1 VLAPQRAQVQHAPVR
16 GAEKCPGDR
25 EAAGVGRSG
34 LAHAH
39 DAAGIIDVVGAARPP
54 PERPQVHGAELL
66 RPEERVPAAA
76 HDRGMV
82 VDRERHARA
91 CPQGSKISH
100 AFAHGPEEGAGLT
113 SRRLREAH
121 HLSAV
126 VHIMCDA
133 RRSTQRVAARAYSVT
148 QPVHRLGLA
157 HGAAQRAQLVNRDYR
172 RPSWVLAHNPA
183 STAASAAGPS
193 NRRTRIAARPSRLTA
208 TMWRIATWPSAGL
221 YLSRSC
227 APPAS
232 PAEPSRIV
240 GWARPL

>member
-1 VLAPQRAQVQHAPVR
+1 
-16 GAEKCPGDR
+16 
-25 EAAGVGRSG
+25 
-34 LAHAH
+34 
-39 DAAGIIDVVGAARPP
+39 
-54 PERPQVHGAELL
+54 
-66 RPEERVPAAA
+66 
-76 HDRGMV
+76 DRGMV

-133 RRSTQRVAARAYSVT
+133 RRSTQRAEVDHAAR
-148 QPVHRLGLA
+148 LGNEEGALRRSP
-157 HGAAQRAQLVNRDYR
+157 GAAQRAQLVNRDYR

>member
-1 VLAPQRAQVQHAPVR
+1 
-16 GAEKCPGDR
+16 
-25 EAAGVGRSG
+25 
-34 LAHAH
+34 
-39 DAAGIIDVVGAARPP
+39 
-54 PERPQVHGAELL
+54 
-66 RPEERVPAAA
+66 

-133 RRSTQRVAARAYSVT
+133 RRSTQRAEVDHAARLGNEEGALRRSPGDPAVPY
-148 QPVHRLGLA
+148 RLSRSIDGERLA
-157 HGAAQRAQLVNRDYR
+157 LVPAQRAELVKRDYR
-172 RPSWVLAHNPA
+172 RPSWVLAHSPA

-240 GWARPL
+240 GWAR